1 MSTWTAA
8 SLIVLAAAMG
18 VAGGLMLAER
28 VDLPRETSNE
38 NVSSPCQR
46 SLESPLSEH
55 CQNLQQTLSPYPTL
69 RLHPLDP
76 GRRLSLERR
85 VADA

>member
-28 VDLPRETSNE
+28 VYTP
-38 NVSSPCQR
+38 
-46 SLESPLSEH
+46 
-55 CQNLQQTLSPYPTL
+55 QTELT
-69 RLHPLDP
+69 
-76 GRRLSLERR
+76 
-85 VADA
+85 